1 MRIKSYFASSV
12 QSAIAIA
19 RKEYGDDVTLVTSH
33 TAPLESRH
41 LGDYEVV
48 FAVDETPLL
57 AELAKKQSTQVI
69 KAAPVEATAQVSKPA
84 AVETDKPVFEA
95 VAAAPVAVLTMEAT
109 LEPQPVVPMTMPFQD
124 LLQEAI
130 ATPLSTEQN
139 VPEKLDRV
147 HSILV
152 EMGIDAPM
160 VRALMTMIERSVS
173 AQLPASVVASVIAE
187 AEVAM
192 EAVAQEAE
200 VVEPEPAAPVVP
212 DLTPA
217 ELAFY
222 LSVSVGS

>member
-57 AELAKKQSTQVI
+57 VPLPAPKKNSAQVL
-69 KAAPVEATAQVSKPA
+69 KASAPV
-84 AVETDKPVFEA
+84 VESNVA
-95 VAAAPVAVLTMEAT
+95 VAEPVAVSLAEFVGPIA
-109 LEPQPVVPMTMPFQD
+109 EPFSAAPAPAPFQE

-130 ATPLSTEQN
+130 EKPLSTDEN

-147 HSILV
+147 QSILV
-152 EMGIDAPM
+152 EMGIDGPM
-160 VRALMTMIERSVS
+160 VRALMTMIERTVS
-173 AQLPASVVASVIAE
+173 AQIPAKAVSAVEVAEPEAIAASVE
-187 AEVAM
+187 
-192 EAVAQEAE
+192 
-200 VVEPEPAAPVVP
+200 VEPESVEAECATPGTP

>member
-57 AELAKKQSTQVI
+57 VPPPAPKKNSTQII
-69 KAAPVEATAQVSKPA
+69 KAAAPAVESSVLVADPVPELVASVAEPAPA
-84 AVETDKPVFEA
+84 APA
-95 VAAAPVAVLTMEAT
+95 
-109 LEPQPVVPMTMPFQD
+109 PFQE

-130 ATPLSTEQN
+130 ATPLSTDEN
-139 VPEKLDRV
+139 VPEKLERV

-152 EMGIDAPM
+152 EMGIDSPM
-160 VRALMTMIERSVS
+160 VRALMTMIERTVS
-173 AQLPASVVASVIAE
+173 AQIPAQASVVETAEPEAIAMPIEAE
-187 AEVAM
+187 AESAAVESVA
-192 EAVAQEAE
+192 
-200 VVEPEPAAPVVP
+200 PGTP